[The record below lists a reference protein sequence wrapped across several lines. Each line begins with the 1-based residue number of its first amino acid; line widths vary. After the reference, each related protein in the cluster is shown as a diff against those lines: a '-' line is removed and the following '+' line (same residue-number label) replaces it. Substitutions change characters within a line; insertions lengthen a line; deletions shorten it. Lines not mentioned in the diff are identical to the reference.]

1 MLNKGLSL
9 SRSKT
14 KIDKIK
20 FCKDNE
26 ELVRKVRH
34 MEYHQH
40 SDKHPTKETPFMKPQ
55 SINWTPPSGPK
66 VLFDSFDDTARKQC
80 KFFFI
85 KDHPTQISYINN
97 NKLPELIKTVM
108 ECKAL

>member
-1 MLNKGLSL
+1 MLNKGLSH
-9 SRSKT
+9 SQSKT
-14 KIDKIK
+14 KIDQTK

-40 SDKHPTKETPFMKPQ
+40 SDMHPTKETPFMKPK

-66 VLFDSFDDTARKQC
+66 VHFDSFVDTAKKQC
-80 KFFFI
+80 KFFL
-85 KDHPTQISYINN
+85 S
-97 NKLPELIKTVM
+97 KTILLKSVM
-108 ECKAL
+108 STTTKSVPIMNS